1 MLTVSNTRK
10 SFKSHGETVVAVSDA
25 AFTAAPGE
33 VIAIVGPSGSG
44 KSTLLALL
52 GLLERPDSGSIELD
66 GVPYSELTSR
76 EEATY
81 RASKIGF
88 VFQAFNLIPNLTAKQ
103 NVMLSLEF
111 AGWPVAD
118 RDDRAVEM
126 LESVGLT
133 GDKQLRRPSH
143 LSGGE
148 QQRVAI
154 ARAFAPE
161 PRIILADEP
170 TGALDRKTGT
180 VIIDL
185 LRDAASAYGAIVLI
199 VTHDEQVAARAD
211 RQLRIEDG
219 VLTEAERVKK

>member
-1 MLTVSNTRK
+1 MLKVSQVRK
-10 SFKSHGETVVAVSDA
+10 SFVSHGETVIAVNNAS
-25 AFTAAPGE
+25 FTASPGE

-52 GLLERPDSGSIELD
+52 GLLERPDAGTIELD
-66 GVPYSELTSR
+66 DSSYDSLSSR
-76 EEATY
+76 EEAAH
-81 RASKIGF
+81 RASKVGF
-88 VFQAFNLIPNLTAKQ
+88 VFQGFNLIPNLTAKQ

-111 AGWPVAD
+111 AQWPASD
-118 RDDRAVEM
+118 REARAVDM

-133 GDKQLRRPSH
+133 GDKQNRRPSH

-161 PRIILADEP
+161 PRLILADEP

-180 VIIDL
+180 TIINL
-185 LRDAASAYGAIVLI
+185 LREAASAQGAIVLI

-219 VLTEAERVKK
+219 VLSETARA